1 MPGALERLDKDY
13 QSMQKNNSMTNSQ
26 MNFIS
31 IRSSQKSVKDVTQMS
46 PFQRKTRNNSQ
57 AQTLT
62 EQRMNYN
69 SSSKACIPSYNIKTQ
84 YNTDIKPFFS
94 PQVIIDKLEQTDKE
108 NNIRASI
115 EGLDDKEIT
124 NTDKDKNGNIIS
136 SLSKKTISESKD
148 SKLKG
153 IMR

>member
-1 MPGALERLDKDY
+1 
-13 QSMQKNNSMTNSQ
+13 
-26 MNFIS
+26 
-31 IRSSQKSVKDVTQMS
+31 
-46 PFQRKTRNNSQ
+46 
-57 AQTLT
+57 
-62 EQRMNYN
+62 MNYN

-108 NNIRASI
+108 NNVRASI
-115 EGLDDKEIT
+115 EGLDEKEIT